1 VDPALA
7 GELAHAGV
15 DQRVAGASLPPG
27 GQALRVV
34 LELEAGEL
42 GTQMLPGALRLVG
55 EDIMG

>member
-1 VDPALA
+1 M
-7 GELAHAGV
+7 
-15 DQRVAGASLPPG
+15 PPG